1 MNKLKN
7 NNRHLLN
14 ILKDKDKLIKSRE
27 IDRTL
32 DDLTK
37 EDISTLYK
45 DLLKIN
51 LNDNYTSNTNA
62 TSAIANNN
70 RNSLRNLLDIKNN
83 LLSLLASPNI
93 SLNHDLS
100 KKLRNLWLAKNKVDL
115 SNKLVGSYNDNVN
128 QQSNTPSLDLIL
140 NVRKNFIQIDK
151 SQRQT
156 LLTKF
161 SDALDRSNLISTSN
175 SPILQVANED
185 DWNSLL
191 LSSVSDII
199 IITIIAFTY
208 LCR

>member
-62 TSAIANNN
+62 TSTIANNN

-115 SNKLVGSYNDNVN
+115 SNKLVGNYSDNGN
-128 QQSNTPSLDLIL
+128 QQSNTPSLDLNL

-161 SDALDRSNLISTSN
+161 NDALDRSNLISTSN
-175 SPILQVANED
+175 LPILQVANED

-191 LSSVSDII
+191 LSSVSDPII
-199 IITIIAFTY
+199 IIVAFTY

>member
-62 TSAIANNN
+62 TSTIANNN